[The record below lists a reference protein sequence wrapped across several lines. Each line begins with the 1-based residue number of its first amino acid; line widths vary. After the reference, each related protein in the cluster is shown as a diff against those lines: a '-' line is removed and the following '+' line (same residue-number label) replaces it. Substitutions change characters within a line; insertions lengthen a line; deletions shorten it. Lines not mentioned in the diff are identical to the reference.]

1 MMKTVAGAK
10 AYREAA
16 VGESRKRLPSC
27 EDHFGVVWLNGKNA
41 VILGVFQ

>member
-16 VGESRKRLPSC
+16 VGESRKRVSSR

-41 VILGVFQ
+41 VFLGAFQ